1 MDATPIDI
9 FTAAIG
15 TLTAAGVLFL
25 AYDVRALNRKFDR
38 LEGTRQRGGNSAER
52 ARERTRA
59 PRDPVGR
66 QAGRSSAAGDP
77 VHQLIDG
84 GDPQLA

>member
-1 MDATPIDI
+1 MDATPIEL

-38 LEGTRQRGGNSAER
+38 LEGRFSAVET
-52 ARERTRA
+52 AQNAHVNA
-59 PRDPVGR
+59 PGLHGIR
-66 QAGRSSAAGDP
+66 
-77 VHQLIDG
+77 
-84 GDPQLA
+84 